1 MRRKKG
7 FTLVEILIALALI
20 GILVAVVSPNL
31 ARIRPDQKKA
41 LFVKAYT
48 TTESA
53 VASMIND
60 TEMYPTVYDEEG
72 NLKRFGLCST
82 EAPIGILAQT
92 DSASG
97 TNKFA
102 HYFARTIGAANSGG
116 TVEASN
122 GIKYEIDFQGGGQT
136 ALDAIAAVIAVKT
149 NIKSRGEDKE
159 VEIGKIT
166 VRNGGTVECADD
178 ICTAY
183 MDDRFDFKM
192 DEDGTD
198 NGNGGSAGGNGG
210 SAGGNG
216 GNTGGGNN
224 NDDNAGDDNTGG
236 GNNNDDNAGDDNTGG
251 GNNNDDNAGDDNT
264 GGGNNNNDD
273 DNDDDIGDE
282 LQPGPDPEPCPEGS
296 ILSGGECVNPG
307 PVPDP
312 DGPNCLPGHIQVGD
326 NCMIPGGTIGTGGN
340 GGATDGN
347 AFPES
352 DNKSYADSLEEHKD
366 HIEASDY
373 VDQLGPKKNNDGL
386 GFIDFN

>member
-192 DEDGTD
+192 DEDGT
-198 NGNGGSAGGNGG
+198 
-210 SAGGNG
+210 
-216 GNTGGGNN
+216 
-224 NDDNAGDDNTGG
+224 
-236 GNNNDDNAGDDNTGG
+236 
-251 GNNNDDNAGDDNT
+251 
-264 GGGNNNNDD
+264 
-273 DNDDDIGDE
+273 
-282 LQPGPDPEPCPEGS
+282 
-296 ILSGGECVNPG
+296 
-307 PVPDP
+307 
-312 DGPNCLPGHIQVGD
+312 
-326 NCMIPGGTIGTGGN
+326 
-340 GGATDGN
+340 
-347 AFPES
+347 
-352 DNKSYADSLEEHKD
+352 
-366 HIEASDY
+366 
-373 VDQLGPKKNNDGL
+373 
-386 GFIDFN
+386 

>member
-198 NGNGGSAGGNGG
+198 NGNGG
-210 SAGGNG
+210 
-216 GNTGGGNN
+216 NTGGGNN
-224 NDDNAGDDNTGG
+224 NDDNAGDDNTGGENNNDDNAGGDNTGG

-264 GGGNNNNDD
+264 GGENNNDDNVGGNNDD
-273 DNDDDIGDE
+273 DNTDGDN
-282 LQPGPDPEPCPEGS
+282 D
-296 ILSGGECVNPG
+296 
-307 PVPDP
+307 

-326 NCMIPGGTIGTGGN
+326 NCMIPGGTIGTGGT

-366 HIEASDY
+366 HIDASDY

>member
-236 GNNNDDNAGDDNTGG
+236 GNNNDDNAGGDNTGG

-264 GGGNNNNDD
+264 GGENNNDDNVGGNNDD
-273 DNDDDIGDE
+273 DNTDGDN
-282 LQPGPDPEPCPEGS
+282 D
-296 ILSGGECVNPG
+296 
-307 PVPDP
+307 

-366 HIEASDY
+366 HIDASDY

>member
-1 MRRKKG
+1 
-7 FTLVEILIALALI
+7 
-20 GILVAVVSPNL
+20 
-31 ARIRPDQKKA
+31 
-41 LFVKAYT
+41 
-48 TTESA
+48 
-53 VASMIND
+53 MIND

-102 HYFARTIGAANSGG
+102 HYFARTIGAANSRG

-216 GNTGGGNN
+216 G
-224 NDDNAGDDNTGG
+224 
-236 GNNNDDNAGDDNTGG
+236 NTGG